1 MNFIYNFN
9 LKKKVLKKDTHALTT
24 HSHKHSN
31 IKHWCQSHWIPQR
44 KQVLGMSDHLQILEH
59 WQEQRILAQD
69 LYVADLFLLEG
80 SYKYDIHKH

>member
-31 IKHWCQSHWIPQR
+31 KKHWCQSHWIPQR
-44 KQVLGMSDHLQILEH
+44 KQVLGMNDHLQILEH